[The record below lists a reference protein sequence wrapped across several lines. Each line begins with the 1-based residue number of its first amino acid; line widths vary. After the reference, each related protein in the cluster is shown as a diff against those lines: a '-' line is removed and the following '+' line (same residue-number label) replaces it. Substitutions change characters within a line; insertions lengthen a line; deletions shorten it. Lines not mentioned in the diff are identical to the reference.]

1 MCAPLP
7 VRPTM
12 TFSPPCL
19 LAQDFPK
26 NLPPSARVGFT
37 VVNQVWAAYS
47 PVKNS
52 PADAAAKAAAGD
64 PSHSATTG
72 ELDMYMANCKVG
84 GRGWHVLPSVLP
96 SRCCC
101 VLLPPLPACYLLLL
115 ALLRWRS
122 ACAPSTPASPVPPP

>member
-96 SRCCC
+96 S
-101 VLLPPLPACYLLLL
+101 L
-115 ALLRWRS
+115 
-122 ACAPSTPASPVPPP
+122 